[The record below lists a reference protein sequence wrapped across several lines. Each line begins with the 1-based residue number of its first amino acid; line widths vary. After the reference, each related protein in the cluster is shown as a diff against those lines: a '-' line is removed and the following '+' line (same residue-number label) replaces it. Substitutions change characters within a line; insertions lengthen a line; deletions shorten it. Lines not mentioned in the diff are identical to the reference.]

1 MSYDSKEHGLTVTA
15 TDNGDGTLRCTVSYD
30 GGSAPTFTNTYEA
43 PKGSLAFTKKV
54 EGAPESD
61 ASRKFKF
68 RIDWDSACESEE
80 FALAAGESKTWENL
94 DPGLGYTITELDV
107 PAGYK
112 ASGAVTGS
120 IKADKQSKESITNV
134 YAAKP
139 EGAFV
144 ARATKTLKGR
154 KLKDREFTFELVKV
168 KSDGSDGKVVASAEN
183 DAAGNV
189 TFPGVTVTSAGEHRY
204 RIREAKGS
212 ESGITY
218 DAGEHDVIV
227 KAAPTD
233 DPSKLSCTVSY
244 ADGGI
249 LNASPKFENTYTA
262 PTGSFK
268 AGAKKTLDGR
278 GLKAGEFEFELLK
291 VKSDGSDGKV
301 VATAKS
307 DADGKVS
314 FPEVEL
320 NAAGEYRYRIREK
333 AGSKRGVTYD
343 ASAYDLTVT
352 AVDNGDGKLECT
364 VSYDGG
370 EAPTFTNRYEAKGSF
385 RAQAIKRLDGRGL
398 KDKEFSFELIDKDG
412 NVVATAKNGADGKVE
427 FPEVELNAAGTY
439 AYSIREV
446 AGDDSGVVYDIAVRN
461 LTVTATD
468 NGDGT
473 LKCEVAYEG
482 SAMPEFVNV
491 LRTPGIFVARA
502 HKVLNGRE
510 LKAGEFTFELVGLG
524 DDGSEGEVLATAEN
538 DAAGNV
544 VFPAVE
550 VASAGTYRYRVREKA
565 GSEPGVIYDTATYD
579 LTVTAA
585 DNGDGTL
592 TCSIAY
598 ANESE
603 PQFVNTYTPPTV
615 PPSNPPANP
624 PSTTTTTQTTTTHKR
639 KRGTMPSM
647 GDDTWALACG
657 MALAGSVTCA
667 LGIVSRRRK
676 RR

>member
-1 MSYDSKEHGLTVTA
+1 MTA

-320 NAAGEYRYRIREK
+320 NAAG
-333 AGSKRGVTYD
+333 
-343 ASAYDLTVT
+343 
-352 AVDNGDGKLECT
+352 
-364 VSYDGG
+364 
-370 EAPTFTNRYEAKGSF
+370 
-385 RAQAIKRLDGRGL
+385 
-398 KDKEFSFELIDKDG
+398 
-412 NVVATAKNGADGKVE
+412 
-427 FPEVELNAAGTY
+427 TY

-491 LRTPGIFVARA
+491 LRKPGIFVARA

-565 GSEPGVIYDTATYD
+565 GSESGVIYDTATYD